1 MTTAIVM
8 SGGGIRGPLQV
19 GALQSLLEH
28 GIKPDML
35 AGTSAGSLNAG
46 FLAAIGPELASI
58 PHLQN
63 AWRSGTKDK
72 VYPGNILSVFARV
85 LDGSEGFF
93 PTDGMRQLIEKNLPP
108 GITTFGQLKVPC
120 YLTAVDLRSA
130 RLFLFGEDP
139 TAKLVDGMMASSLIP
154 VLQPP
159 LYYHG
164 LQLVDGGLLAEVPA
178 SIVMDKGAT
187 VIYAINVGRGE
198 EIKSPAKG
206 IFEIF
211 MRTLDTMVAES
222 IFTDLKRAD
231 AEPSVELH
239 HIHISD
245 LADLPF
251 DDFSHM
257 EEMFVVGKQVT
268 DAYLDHPQPRAVT
281 PPSERAAVPQQT
293 VPGAR
298 QYIPPHRR

>member
-1 MTTAIVM
+1 MSTAIVM

-28 GIKPDML
+28 GIKPDMI

-46 FLAAIGPELASI
+46 FMAAIGAELSTI
-58 PHLQN
+58 PQLQR
-63 AWRSGTKDK
+63 AWRSATKDK
-72 VYPGNILSVFARV
+72 VYPGKLLSVLARV
-85 LDGSEGFF
+85 LDGAEGFF
-93 PTDGMRQLIEKNLPP
+93 PTDGMRSLIEQTLPQ
-108 GITTFGQLKVPC
+108 GVTTFGQCKLPC
-120 YLTAVDLRSA
+120 YLTAVDLCSA

-159 LYYHG
+159 LYYHD
-164 LQLVDGGLLAEVPA
+164 LQLVDGGLLAEVPC
-178 SIVMDKGAT
+178 SVVIDKGAT

-198 EIKSPAKG
+198 EIKPPAKG
-206 IFEIF
+206 LFEIF

-222 IFTDLKRAD
+222 IFVDLKRAD
-231 AEPSVELH
+231 ADPKIELH
-239 HIHISD
+239 HIHISA

-251 DDFSHM
+251 DDFNHID
-257 EEMFVVGKQVT
+257 EMFKVGKQVA
-268 DAYLDHPQPRAVT
+268 DAYLDNPQPRAIAA
-281 PPSERAAVPQQT
+281 PAERAAVPLQT

-298 QYIPPHRR
+298 QYIPPHRQ